1 MVKYRFAIDSAD
13 RIIDAE
19 AFPDHAGSSL
29 YWCVSC
35 GQELI
40 AKVKGKIK
48 RPHFAHKH
56 QVECNGETYLHRL
69 AKLAFLES
77 YSECLREDAPFLVSI
92 CVPKYCDR
100 FKQIISCF
108 SRLPDS
114 QHEYD
119 LTSYYQ
125 QIDVETREG
134 SFVPDIMLKSKSRPD
149 EKVFVEIAVTHFLSE
164 AKSSSGHRIIEIP
177 VETEDQIS
185 VIRSKRLTSS
195 DALFVGFAPSPALA
209 TNDECRC
216 ASAQVYCFYVFESGK
231 SFMERAAVATIHA
244 KLERRRKSII
254 YYNIFIEKPSHDLP
268 EEWEPDFMDVGYF
281 DLNRGGLF
289 VEQVLLASSRRVPIR
304 NCFLCRYH
312 GDNWDG
318 EASHSI
324 YCKTYRKTC
333 NSNEASTCDR
343 YRLSTT
349 TA

>member
-19 AFPDHAGSSL
+19 AFTPYSASGS

-48 RPHFAHKH
+48 RPHFAHKQ

-77 YSECLREDAPFLVSI
+77 YKECLQEEAPFLVSI
-92 CVPKYCDR
+92 SMPKYCER
-100 FKQIISCF
+100 FKQIVSCF

-119 LTSYYQ
+119 LTIYYPV
-125 QIDVETREG
+125 IDVETREG
-134 SFVPDIMLKSKSRPD
+134 SFIPDIILKSKSRPGD
-149 EKVFVEIAVTHFLSE
+149 TVFVEIAVTHFLSE

-177 VETEDQIS
+177 VASEDQIS
-185 VIRSKRLTSS
+185 VIRSKKLTSS
-195 DALFVGFAPSPALA
+195 DALFVGFSPSPSLA

-216 ASAQVYCFYVFESGK
+216 ASKQVYCFYVFRSGK

-244 KLERRRKSII
+244 NLERQRRSII
-254 YYNIFIEKPSHDLP
+254 YHNIFIESPRHDLT
-268 EEWEPDFMDVGYF
+268 EEWESDCIDVGNF
-281 DLNRGGLF
+281 DLSRGSLF
-289 VEQVLLASSRRVPIR
+289 IEQVLLASSRRVPIK

-318 EASHSI
+318 ESSHSI
-324 YCKTYRKTC
+324 YCKTYRKAC
-333 NSNEASTCDR
+333 NSNDASTCDR
-343 YRLSTT
+343 YRLSTP

>member
-119 LTSYYQ
+119 ITSYYQ

-134 SFVPDIMLKSKSRPD
+134 SFVPDIILKSKSRPD
-149 EKVFVEIAVTHFLSE
+149 DKVFVEIAVTHFLSE

-177 VETEDQIS
+177 VDAEDQIS

-343 YRLSTT
+343 YRLSTP